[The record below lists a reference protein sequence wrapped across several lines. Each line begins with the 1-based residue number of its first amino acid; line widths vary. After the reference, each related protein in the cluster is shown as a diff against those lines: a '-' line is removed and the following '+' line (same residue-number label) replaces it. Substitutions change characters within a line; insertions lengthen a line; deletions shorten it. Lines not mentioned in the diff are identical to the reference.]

1 MNFINKIIPMKDV
14 TLKSLLEFKKTPLNI
29 VVFLITLGLV
39 GIYGFGVTEF
49 LKHSH
54 EAYNTTR
61 EHPWGFLVS
70 AYEFFVA
77 LSMGTIAIASSAIF
91 FNIQALKPLITRML
105 VFGLL
110 ALIAGFSVFLFEIG
124 HPITMVIYTALSGH
138 PTSALFWLG
147 VFYPLTMLFTALTY
161 IAHIRGKD
169 SKFFSMMTLI
179 FANSSILTAGSI
191 FGLLNDNAFATGI
204 FYQIEF
210 IASGILG
217 GIFLF
222 SIIAKFFI
230 TTEKFKKGV
239 LFLKSASIALI
250 SLLLIMYLVKF
261 LQALYGDVPGKIEVV
276 EHIFASP
283 RFWLF
288 EVLLGLLFPLVV
300 AIWGSK
306 EKIGIFC
313 LASVFGLIGLM
324 AARINVV
331 EAVQIV
337 PKQLMKITEYQ
348 VPPSI
353 IKYTPSITEWSI
365 GLGSIGVF
373 ILLIYLAESIL
384 KLDEQ
389 NIEQ

>member
-1 MNFINKIIPMKDV
+1 MMMKDFIP
-14 TLKSLLEFKKTPLNI
+14 LKENIHINLNFSMVGKI
-29 VVFLITLGLV
+29 VAAASVILIGFYL
-39 GIYGFGVTEF
+39 FGVVNF
-49 LKHSH
+49 LEHGH
-54 EAYNTTR
+54 HAYNTTR

-77 LSMGTIAIASSAIF
+77 LSMGTIAIATSAIF
-91 FNIQALKPLITRML
+91 FDIKALKPLVKRML

-110 ALIAGFSVFLFEIG
+110 ALIAGFAVFLFEIG

-147 VFYPLTMLFTALTY
+147 VFYPLTMLFTAITY
-161 IAHIRGKD
+161 VLYVKGKE
-169 SKFFSMMTLI
+169 SKVYSMLALI

-191 FGLLNDNAFATGI
+191 FGLLNDNAFASGV

-230 TTEKFKKGV
+230 TTKEFEKGV
-239 LFLKSASIALI
+239 LLLKGASIALI

-261 LQALYGDVPGKIEVV
+261 LQAVYGDVPGKVEIV

-288 EVLLGLLFPLVV
+288 EILLGLVFPLFV

-306 EKIGIFC
+306 EKIGMFC

-324 AARINVV
+324 SARINVV

-337 PKQLMKITEYQ
+337 PKQLMKVTEYQ
-348 VPPSI
+348 LPPSI
-353 IKYTPSITEWSI
+353 ISYTPSMTEWAI
-365 GLGSIGVF
+365 GLGAIGIF
-373 ILLIYLAESIL
+373 IFLLFIAESVL
-384 KLDEQ
+384 KLDKKDAH
-389 NIEQ
+389 